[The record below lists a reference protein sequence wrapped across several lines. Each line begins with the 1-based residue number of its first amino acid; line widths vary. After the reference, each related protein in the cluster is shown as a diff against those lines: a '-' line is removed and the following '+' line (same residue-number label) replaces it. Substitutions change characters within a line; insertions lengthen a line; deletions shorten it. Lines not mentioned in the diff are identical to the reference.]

1 MKYRLAPLLTTA
13 LALALNSLRSKA
25 RKHLLGY
32 SWEFLSPVI
41 YAVCFLL
48 VKTSISTSSNQTED
62 HLISVLRV
70 FVGVTLMQAWVQMLQ
85 QTAGFITHYR
95 ALLRGMTISEK
106 PLILSLVFEQA
117 FGLAIRF
124 LTVVIAFLVLGPG
137 LPSSWGSWGWIA
149 LALMGLVL
157 SAVALG
163 LIIAPWAAL
172 YPDFGMAIRSAML
185 PLMLLSPVFYAATR
199 EPTLP
204 LFWLN
209 CGNPMA
215 SVLATLMDALVG
227 ESPFYGY
234 VLLGWIVFSSG
245 LLMFG
250 FRNLKSQIPILLER
264 LN

>member
-1 MKYRLAPLLTTA
+1 MKYKLAQLLATA
-13 LALALNSLRSKA
+13 LVLALNSLRSKA
-25 RKHLLGY
+25 RKRVLGY

-62 HLISVLRV
+62 HLISVLRA
-70 FVGVTLMQAWVQMLQ
+70 FMGITLMQAWVQMLQ
-85 QTAGFITHYR
+85 QIAGFIPHYR
-95 ALLRGMTISEK
+95 GLLRGMTISEK

-124 LTVVIAFLVLGPG
+124 LMVVIAFLVLGPA
-137 LPSSWGSWGWIA
+137 LPSTWGSWGWIA
-149 LALMGLVL
+149 VTLMGLVL

-185 PLMLLSPVFYAATR
+185 PLILLSPVFYAATR
-199 EPTLP
+199 EPSLP

-215 SVLATLMDALVG
+215 SVLATLMDALLG
-227 ESPFYGY
+227 EPPFYRY
-234 VLLGWIVFSSG
+234 VLLGWLAFSAG
-245 LLMFG
+245 LLTFG
-250 FRNLKSQIPILLER
+250 FRKLKSQIPILLER
-264 LN
+264 LT